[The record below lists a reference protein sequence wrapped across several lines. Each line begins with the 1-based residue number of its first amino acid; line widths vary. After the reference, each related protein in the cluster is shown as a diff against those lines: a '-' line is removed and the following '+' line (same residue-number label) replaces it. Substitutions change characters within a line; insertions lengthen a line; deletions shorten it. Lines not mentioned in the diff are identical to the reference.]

1 MANGS
6 QSGKNPQTTGV
17 ETQKNNQNDPWGK
30 CGAAMKA
37 DDLIST
43 DDAVRAILRK
53 QIVITR
59 AILYQDY
66 VAGRVSR
73 PSEMQLH
80 VDEYCKPDY

>member
-1 MANGS
+1 
-6 QSGKNPQTTGV
+6 
-17 ETQKNNQNDPWGK
+17 
-30 CGAAMKA
+30 MKA